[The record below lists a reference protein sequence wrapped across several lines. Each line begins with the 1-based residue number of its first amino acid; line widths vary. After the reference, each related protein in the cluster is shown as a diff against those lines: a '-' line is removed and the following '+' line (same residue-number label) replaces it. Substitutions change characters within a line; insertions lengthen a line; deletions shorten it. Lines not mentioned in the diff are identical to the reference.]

1 MKSGLGQIR
10 KALSAKFPVGTEI
23 PLPQQVIDYLSVR
36 RSVASAAVDH
46 GQKNASMHLGWA
58 HYAMTLPSPV
68 DGIAW
73 ALFYQHAPQDIDT
86 PRSCYPALKLV
97 MSPDPARPVVT
108 VHGVR
113 DFDTDEYHEWFVH
126 ALAWEMDADIDT
138 SELKMHPMVGAAQSA
153 LVEMGAIA
161 APSLDGGYDMEVA

>member
-1 MKSGLGQIR
+1 MNLKDMQNT
-10 KALSAKFPVGTEI
+10 LSAKFPKGTEI
-23 PLPQQVIDYLSVR
+23 PLPQQVIDYLNMR
-36 RSVASAAVDH
+36 RDALSAAVDY

-58 HYAMTLPSPV
+58 HYAMTLPNPV

-73 ALFYQHAPQDIDT
+73 ALFYQHAPQNIDT
-86 PRSCYPALKLV
+86 PRSCYPGLKLV

-113 DFDTDEYHEWFVH
+113 TFDADEYHEWFVH
-126 ALAWEMDADIDT
+126 ALAWEMDADT
-138 SELKMHPMVGAAQSA
+138 SELKMNPIVGAAQSA